1 MEGNRMENKK
11 VAVLIGTDKR
21 TIDRV
26 LDAFEDTQDRLHI
39 IDAND
44 NDEEVTKNRIDFR
57 RYMIDESVKKYT
69 IKTIDETIQTLD
81 AKHYIVTD
89 KNWEMVEQGEKMFLH
104 MSLSMQDMMAETPT
118 PMVDKIFVVM
128 D

>member
-1 MEGNRMENKK
+1 MENKK
-11 VAVLIGTDKR
+11 LAVLIGTDKR

-26 LDAFEDTQDRLHI
+26 LDAFENTPDRLHI
-39 IDAND
+39 IDTND
-44 NDEEVTKNRIDFR
+44 NDEEATKNRIDFR

-81 AKHYIVTD
+81 AKHYMVTD